1 MSKDVIRYYYSL
13 GVTRMT
19 RWFNHL
25 GVHPFLG
32 FISLLFLCLVFIFY
46 IFSGSSYSV
55 IISGFLTVLFLLKAG
70 QTERCQLLKTI
81 FSNRQY
87 IVLRAIEN
95 LVIIFPLSLYL
106 ALNGFFIYLSALVSL
121 SILMILVSKSI
132 NIQFVLP
139 TPFGNSPFE
148 FLIGIRKSLWIIV
161 LMFIILY
168 KSIEVGNSNLG
179 LFVLGSLFFL
189 SMSFYLKPE
198 DSYYVWIYNKNPKE
212 FIKDK
217 LKIGFLHSS
226 ILTLPIAFIMSVFFP
241 SDWSIILIVQMIG
254 YLFLISIILAKYS
267 VFPKEMNLPQGIM
280 YALSLWFPPMLFV
293 LIPIFYKKAKIK
305 LKRYLL

>member
-1 MSKDVIRYYYSL
+1 
-13 GVTRMT
+13 MT
-19 RWFNHL
+19 RWLNHM
-25 GVHPFLG
+25 GIHPFLG
-32 FISLLFLCLVFIFY
+32 FLSLIILPLVFIFY
-46 IFSGSSYSV
+46 IFSGSSNSV
-55 IISGFLTVLFLLKAG
+55 IISGFLTVLFLLKVG
-70 QTERCQLLKTI
+70 QTERCQLLKAL
-81 FSNRQY
+81 FSNRQF

-95 LVIIFPLSLYL
+95 LVIIFPLALYL
-106 ALNGFFIYLSALVSL
+106 ALNEFFIYLMALVSL
-121 SILMILVSKSI
+121 GTLMVLVNRRI
-132 NIQFVLP
+132 NIQFGIP

-148 FLIGIRKSLWIIV
+148 FLIGFRKNLWIIA
-161 LMFIILY
+161 LTFIILY

-189 SMSFYLKPE
+189 AMSFYLKPE
-198 DSYYVWIYNKNPKE
+198 DAYYVWIYDKSPKK
-212 FIKDK
+212 FIKGK
-217 LKIGFLHSS
+217 LKTGIFHSS
-226 ILTLPIAFIMSVFFP
+226 IMTLPIALILCVFFP
-241 SDWSIILIVQMIG
+241 YNWSIILIIQVIG